1 MTQLNPSQYKRLT
14 GQMAY
19 GQTDGL
25 FWDATNSRLVL
36 VIAGSIVAVID
47 STGITADLEVSG
59 NARGDLLRRG
69 AAALEPVSCKTAGQV
84 VIGNGT
90 DVISAPITGDV
101 SASHSGGNLATTVTD
116 LTIASE
122 AQGDLL
128 RRGAS
133 AWQRVAAKT
142 AGQVVMG
149 DGTDVVSLAL
159 GGDVATVSAAGSV
172 ALANPQRVLSTSV
185 NLTKTLIV
193 GTDAG
198 DIGHAAGVELV
209 PAVASKI
216 IQVLGVVV
224 NFTYGTAAYTDGGN
238 IYAIYSGGAAATGVA
253 SAANSLGAAASNI
266 NLLTPLSG
274 LALVNTGV
282 ALVAAAGFTDPG
294 TAAGT
299 AVVKTYYRLI
309 DA

>member
-1 MTQLNPSQYKRLT
+1 MT
-14 GQMAY
+14 Y
-19 GQTDGL
+19 GQSDGL

-36 VIAGSIVAVID
+36 VINDVTVAVID
-47 STGITADLEVSG
+47 SSGITADLEISG
-59 NARGDLLRRG
+59 NVRGDLLRRG
-69 AAALEPVSCKTAGQV
+69 AAALESFSAKTTGQV

-90 DVISAPITGDV
+90 DVISAPVTGDV
-101 SASHSGGNLATTVTD
+101 SAAHSGGNLATTVTD

-142 AGQVVMG
+142 AGQVMIG

-159 GGDVATVSAAGSV
+159 GGDVASVSAAGSV
-172 ALANPQRVLSTSV
+172 ALANPQRLLSTTV

-193 GTDAG
+193 GNDAG
-198 DIGHAAGVELV
+198 DIGHALGVELV
-209 PAVASKI
+209 AAVASKI
-216 IQVLGVVV
+216 IVPVAIVV
-224 NFTYGTAAYTDGGN
+224 NYTFGTAAYTDGGN
-238 IYAIYSGGAAATGVA
+238 IYAIYAGGAAATGVA
-253 SAANSLGAAASNI
+253 SAASSLGAAASNI
-266 NLLTPLSG
+266 NVLAPLSG
-274 LALVNTGV
+274 LALVNTGLN
-282 ALVAAAGFTDPG
+282 LVAAAAFTDPG